1 MTVTGPDTAARKS
14 LPLSTRDLADLKLM
28 RSSAIHRDALA
39 RLSREAV
46 TDESSE
52 ARVLH
57 AIVAAGLAAVREEVE
72 AAGYAE
78 IAAEQDLAARKA
90 AARRRPPSWADA

>member
-1 MTVTGPDTAARKS
+1 M
-14 LPLSTRDLADLKLM
+14 
-28 RSSAIHRDALA
+28 
-39 RLSREAV
+39 
-46 TDESSE
+46 TDESRE

-78 IAAEQDLAARKA
+78 IAAAQDLAARKA
-90 AARRRPPSWADA
+90 GARRRPPSWADA